1 MENEIILKYYEND
14 DINFELETGN
24 FYTFIGS
31 LNEQIVKN
39 LLFKEENDYITYNN
53 KKVTKDNLSIYR
65 RNVAFSL
72 YELVNIYDSE
82 TVIDELAYPLENLGF
97 KNKSMYESIMEFSNK
112 LRLDTILNESP
123 YNINSS
129 KRALLNVGSALV
141 FCPKIIIINN
151 IFGLLD
157 KKDKEV
163 LINYLKSFIKTGGVV
178 VNFTND
184 IEESLYGNKLI
195 ISNKEKIVIS
205 GKTISVL
212 NEEIIMKR
220 LGFNLPFIVQL
231 NKYMKDYELIKNY
244 NLSYEGLVD
253 KIWK

>member
-53 KKVTKDNLSIYR
+53 KKVTKDSLSIYR

-123 YNINSS
+123 YNISSS

-220 LGFNLPFIVQL
+220 LGYNLPFIVQL

>member
-1 MENEIILKYYEND
+1 
-14 DINFELETGN
+14 
-24 FYTFIGS
+24 
-31 LNEQIVKN
+31 
-39 LLFKEENDYITYNN
+39 
-53 KKVTKDNLSIYR
+53 
-65 RNVAFSL
+65 
-72 YELVNIYDSE
+72 
-82 TVIDELAYPLENLGF
+82 
-97 KNKSMYESIMEFSNK
+97 MEFSNK

-123 YNINSS
+123 YNISSS

>member
-82 TVIDELAYPLENLGF
+82 TVIDELAYPLENFGF